1 MIKIELK
8 AEVNP
13 TEESDK
19 VLEALN
25 NFAQI
30 NREKVDIVPIS
41 ENYFLYTTTVEG
53 RGSLQSMFDGL
64 RSQRTVESARKHL
77 MGKMREK
84 TVSFMLNKQALFVN
98 KFHFCHSPGESP
110 MGPVW
115 IKIESDDILRVL
127 EYLVPHTIK
136 GKPQEVNYR
145 PE

>member
-8 AEVNP
+8 VEVNP
-13 TEESDK
+13 TEEPEK
-19 VLEALN
+19 IMEVLR
-25 NFAQI
+25 NFAEIDQ
-30 NREKVDIVPIS
+30 EKVIIDTIS
-41 ENYFLYTTTVEG
+41 DNYYLYTTTVEG
-53 RGSLQSMFDGL
+53 RGSLQSFFSGL

-77 MGKMREK
+77 MGKRREK
-84 TVSFMLNKQALFVN
+84 YVAFMLNKQALFMN

-115 IKIESDDILRVL
+115 VRIESDDITRVL

-136 GKPQEVNYR
+136 GKPQEVNYL